1 MVPFLETALARAE
14 AGALL
19 ALTALPP
26 ALVRRLA
33 GKPVMIDGQVLDTE
47 TQWMLRL
54 KELLREP
61 GAESLP
67 IPQGRLA
74 VRRHSSLTGGRQ
86 PIGEVR
92 DLLVPGADGAIG
104 ARLYVPRAQVGVVS
118 TGSTTG
124 EGSAT
129 GEGST
134 TGGGSSAGSPLL
146 VFLHGGGMI
155 YGDLDSHDATCRL
168 LAERADARVLALD
181 YRLAPEH
188 PFPAG
193 VEDCWAAYQWAAE
206 HADDLGAD
214 PDRIAVGGDS
224 AGGYLAAVVALKAA
238 EAGVPCRFQLLV
250 YPMTNMAE
258 TSESRRMF
266 GQGLYLTDEFINLA
280 HTSYLTDPGQSRDPL
295 VSVAFT
301 EKIPENLAPAYVA
314 TAGFDPLRDEGEA
327 WARRLADSGVDVTL
341 RRFPGLIH
349 GFFNIV
355 GVGRSNRAAVA
366 EIAAQLRAA
375 LHGPS

>member
-1 MVPFLETALARAE
+1 MLPLLETALARAE
-14 AGALL
+14 AGALR

-26 ALVRRLA
+26 ALMRRLA
-33 GKPVMIDGQVLDTE
+33 GRPVMLDGQVLDTE

-67 IPQGRLA
+67 IPEGRRA
-74 VRRHSSLTGGRQ
+74 VRRHGGLTGGRQ

-92 DLLVPGADGAIG
+92 DLLVPGGDGAIG
-104 ARLYVPRAQVGVVS
+104 ARLYVPRAQVGVPTS
-118 TGSTTG
+118 P
-124 EGSAT
+124 SAR
-129 GEGST
+129 
-134 TGGGSSAGSPLL
+134 SPLL
-146 VFLHGGGMI
+146 VFVHGGGMV
-155 YGDLDSHDATCRL
+155 YGDLESHDATCRL
-168 LAERADARVLALD
+168 LAERADVRVLALD

-206 HADDLGAD
+206 HAGDLGAD

-258 TSESRRMF
+258 GSESRRLF
-266 GQGLYLTDEFINLA
+266 GRGLYLTDEFIDLA

-366 EIAAQLRAA
+366 EIAAQLRAG